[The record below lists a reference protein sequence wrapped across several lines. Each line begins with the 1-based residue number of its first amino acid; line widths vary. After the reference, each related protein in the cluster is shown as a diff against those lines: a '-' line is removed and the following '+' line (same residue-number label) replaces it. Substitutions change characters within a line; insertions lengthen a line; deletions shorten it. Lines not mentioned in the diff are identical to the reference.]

1 MFLKRKKLDSA
12 IPWDVDTSHV
22 VLNDLITANP
32 SHRITSNLAG
42 KVITGFHAIFMAINP
57 SLLLMNYP
65 AASCGV
71 ARMALGL
78 LIRSKLRGIR
88 PGRD

>member
-1 MFLKRKKLDSA
+1 MLTTTLFLQYGEYFFKKN
-12 IPWDVDTSHV
+12 T
-22 VLNDLITANP
+22 
-32 SHRITSNLAG
+32 
-42 KVITGFHAIFMAINP
+42 
-57 SLLLMNYP
+57 MNYP